1 MSSVDVVQRGLE
13 RWCVGIFLVA
23 GLMAFVSTANNVL
36 GAYTPLVT
44 QEGTLLAIEAFAG
57 FGGVM
62 LAFVGLVGLYPRLAA
77 RAREP
82 ARIGVALVLLPVAFF
97 GLLVTCAI
105 PAELLGF
112 PSPRAVLPAF
122 GAVTMA
128 VFLLS
133 AAGIGIFG
141 LVALRSR
148 TLSRA
153 VGSSLLVF
161 AISWVVFLGTSYQ
174 SGFPIPDHVTVTVG
188 AMQTVAL
195 LGIGY
200 GLRAAS
206 GATDH
211 PDPTPDPAA

>member
-13 RWCVGIFLVA
+13 RWGVGLFLVA

-44 QEGTLLAIEAFAG
+44 QEGIPLAIEAFAG
-57 FGGVM
+57 FGGMV

-82 ARIGVALVLLPVAFF
+82 ARVGISLVLIPVAFF

-112 PSPRAVLPAF
+112 PSPRELIPAF
-122 GAVTMA
+122 GTVTMA
-128 VFLLS
+128 VFSLS
-133 AAGIGIFG
+133 AAGIAIFG

-148 TLSRA
+148 TLSRH
-153 VGSSLLVF
+153 VGVRCWCSPSRGSCSS
-161 AISWVVFLGTSYQ
+161 ARATSP
-174 SGFPIPDHVTVTVG
+174 GFP
-188 AMQTVAL
+188 
-195 LGIGY
+195 
-200 GLRAAS
+200 S
-206 GATDH
+206 
-211 PDPTPDPAA
+211 PTT